1 MHASHPCLPCVGTR
15 RRRTIARKAATR
27 TVEVFL
33 ALSSTAT
40 ITREQLETILGESP
54 FQQVLGLKLE
64 AFDAAAQTVAIRA
77 VFGPTVERA
86 PGTGQYH
93 GGVIASL
100 IDIAGDFA
108 LIAALGHGVP
118 TINFRV
124 DYLRPASN
132 TDLVARAVVRRAG
145 RTIGVVDIDVTD
157 ANGKLIAL
165 GRGCYGTQPG

>member
-1 MHASHPCLPCVGTR
+1 MNADEP
-15 RRRTIARKAATR
+15 ATR
-27 TVEVFL
+27 KILESLL
-33 ALSSTAT
+33 AD
-40 ITREQLETILGESP
+40 SP
-54 FQQVLGLKLE
+54 FQQLLGLRLE
-64 AFDAAAQTVAIRA
+64 ALDLGAQAVTIRSIY
-77 VFGPTVERA
+77 GPNVERS

-108 LIAALGHGVP
+108 LIAILGYGVP

-124 DYLRPASN
+124 DYLRPAANS
-132 TDLVARAVVRRAG
+132 DLFAQARVRRAG

-157 ANGKLIAL
+157 AGGKLIAL